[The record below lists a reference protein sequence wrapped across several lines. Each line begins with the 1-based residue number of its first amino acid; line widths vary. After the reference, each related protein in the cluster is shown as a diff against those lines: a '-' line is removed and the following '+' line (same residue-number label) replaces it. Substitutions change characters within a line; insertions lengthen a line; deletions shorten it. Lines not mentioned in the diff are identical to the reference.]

1 MQLGRL
7 QHHRHRPERSDC
19 SDRKKTSINLNFE
32 HGFPLWMETG
42 LFHLPSRDTK
52 EIEAP
57 SFREGRKKTVGW
69 KVGANFEEPLETADQ
84 AAVSFLSASF

>member
-1 MQLGRL
+1 
-7 QHHRHRPERSDC
+7 
-19 SDRKKTSINLNFE
+19 
-32 HGFPLWMETG
+32 METG